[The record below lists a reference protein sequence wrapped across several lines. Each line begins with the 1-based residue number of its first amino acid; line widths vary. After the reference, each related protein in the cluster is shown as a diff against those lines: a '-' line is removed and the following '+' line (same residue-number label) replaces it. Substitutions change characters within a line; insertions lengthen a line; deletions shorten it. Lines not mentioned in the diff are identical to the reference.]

1 MKIPKQAEPPKPP
14 QSPLCLLDKRRQA
27 LLHMPVDI
35 ELSGSTAFRHTRHI
49 YVPKRAGVYLIHDL
63 RGVLY
68 VGRTRDLYRRFDE
81 HYWLT
86 DNELLSLAMRQSFG
100 ELTFSWVIAEDER
113 ERADLEHRLIAWLRP
128 ACNRLLPGNTN

>member
-1 MKIPKQAEPPKPP
+1 MPKQAESVEPP
-14 QSPLCLLDKRRQA
+14 QSRPCLLDKHRQA
-27 LLHMPVDI
+27 LLRMPVDI

-49 YVPKRAGVYLIHDL
+49 YVPKKGGIYLIHDL

-68 VGRTRDLYRRFDE
+68 VGRTRNLYRRFDE

-100 ELTFSWVIAEDER
+100 ELTFSWAIAEDKG
-113 ERADLEHRLIAWLRP
+113 ERADLETRLIAWLRP
-128 ACNRLLPGNTN
+128 ACNRLLPRNNN

>member
-1 MKIPKQAEPPKPP
+1 MSKQLHLETPPE
-14 QSPLCLLDKRRQA
+14 SPFRLLNRRRQA
-27 LLHMPVDI
+27 LLNVPVGI

-49 YVPKRAGVYLIHDL
+49 YVPKKGGVYLIHDL

-68 VGRTRDLYRRFDE
+68 VGRTRNLYRRFDE

-100 ELTFSWVIAEDER
+100 DLTFSWAIAESAS
-113 ERADLEHRLIAWLRP
+113 ERADLENRLIAWLRP
-128 ACNRLLPGNTN
+128 ACNRLLPSANK